1 LHGGNVFRR
10 LAPRET
16 AEKPVFAGDRRV
28 WSGGC
33 IPHTARCGAV
43 VAHTSIHH
51 VLVGRGAFF
60 KRGFSMARPGSDFP
74 DPHMMTPTGPDGFGG
89 RALMTTPAPA
99 MAAPAGFGTRGPE
112 ILSGGF
118 NQTWLV
124 NCLRRRWLLATLMGL
139 LMAAS
144 AAGLLMWLFPE
155 SSRITSYLE
164 VSSED
169 ETDPFSQN
177 KRMLSPLEITREAQ
191 THLAL
196 IRSQRVLDAALK
208 RQDIANLDA
217 VQYHKG
223 EEVLWLL
230 NELKVAFASDSPIL
244 EVRYDG
250 DEDPAQM
257 CQVIDAVVQSY
268 KDNVLM
274 TDQTQ
279 QVATQDDLKIV
290 LGQVKRELEKKLDE
304 LKQMAE
310 VEDYVNFEEVELPR
324 LRANITTYQNQL
336 NEVEEELTEIEVL
349 KEVSLQ
355 AARSTTALEQAVAY
369 EIDKDPQIRLYQEQ
383 LFALKMQIQQLESST
398 RNPQN
403 ATLMRYQAQ
412 YQEMGQALDAYR
424 SQAEKEARERLSKA
438 PNEALRAAIAEYNV
452 RKEAA
457 LAKKTEVEQKMQE
470 AEDRI
475 AEMSVG
481 DPKVAMLQA
490 DIESQQ
496 ELIRSLEQNI
506 MEWQVKSRA
515 QQQRPREQGADNE
528 YDKVKVIQR
537 ALATEQINKYE
548 RWAIAGI
555 GGMGALALTCY
566 TVALLEFRRRR
577 LNGPQDMDEGLGI
590 RVLGVLPPTTLK
602 ALAGNSL
609 VSAQVAEAIDN
620 VRATIMHDSTKRAR
634 QVVMVTSP
642 ATMEGSTT
650 VAASLAL
657 SLARA
662 GRRTLLV
669 DGDLRAPALHRLFG
683 LPQEDG
689 LSEVLRSEMD
699 LADAV
704 RPTSSEGLYLLTA
717 GVCDMD
723 AIHALA
729 TDVPQA
735 IFDKLRDQFDFVVID
750 SPPVLGISDALA
762 LGQYIDGAVL
772 TVLRDHSEIR
782 RVYQAA
788 ETLKAMG
795 VRLIGCVVNGV
806 PVKADRRI
814 VRLHQTSSSRTPR
827 LPAKK
832 DEPADLTD
840 LSDLTEE

>member
-1 LHGGNVFRR
+1 
-10 LAPRET
+10 
-16 AEKPVFAGDRRV
+16 
-28 WSGGC
+28 
-33 IPHTARCGAV
+33 
-43 VAHTSIHH
+43 
-51 VLVGRGAFF
+51 
-60 KRGFSMARPGSDFP
+60 MARPGSDFP
-74 DPHMMTPTGPDGFGG
+74 DPHMMAPVGADGFSG
-89 RALMTTPAPA
+89 RALMNAPA
-99 MAAPAGFGTRGPE
+99 AAPAAPAAYGQRGPE

-139 LMAAS
+139 LMGAT
-144 AAGLLMWLFPE
+144 AAGVLMWLFPE
-155 SSRITSYLE
+155 SSRITSYLQ
-164 VSSED
+164 VASED

-177 KRMLSPLEITREAQ
+177 KRMLSPMEITREAQ

-196 IRSQRVLDAALK
+196 IRSQRVLEAALQK
-208 RQDIANLDA
+208 QEIANLDA

-230 NELKVAFASDSPIL
+230 NELKVAFAADSPIL

-257 CQVIDAVVQSY
+257 CLVIDAVVQSY
-268 KDNVLM
+268 KDNVLRDEA
-274 TDQTQ
+274 TRR
-279 QVATQDDLKIV
+279 VATQDDLTVV
-290 LGQVKRELEKKLDE
+290 LGQVKRELEKKLDD
-304 LKQMAE
+304 LKAKGE

-336 NEVEEELTEIEVL
+336 NAVEEELTNIEVL
-349 KEVSLQ
+349 KEVALQ
-355 AARSTTALEQAVAY
+355 AARSTTALDQAVAY
-369 EIDKDPQIRLYQEQ
+369 EIDKDPQIKLYQEQ
-383 LFALKMQIQQLESST
+383 LFALKMQIQQLQSSS
-398 RNPQN
+398 RNSQN

-412 YQEMGQALDAYR
+412 FQEMDQALEAYR
-424 SQAEKEARERLSKA
+424 AQADKEARDRLSKA

-452 RKEAA
+452 RKQAA
-457 LAKKTEVEQKMQE
+457 TEKKAELEQKMQE

-496 ELIRSLEQNI
+496 ELVKSLELSI
-506 MEWQVKSRA
+506 MESQVRRRSGQVRA
-515 QQQRPREQGADNE
+515 GDGGDNE
-528 YDKVKVIQR
+528 YDQVKVIQPAR
-537 ALATEQINKYE
+537 ATEQINKYE
-548 RWAIAGI
+548 RYAIAGI
-555 GGMGALALTCY
+555 GGLGALALTCY

-577 LNGPQDMDEGLGI
+577 LNGPQDVDEGLGI
-590 RVLGVLPPTTLK
+590 RVLGVLPSTTLK

-609 VSAQVAEAIDN
+609 TSAQVAEGIDN

-662 GRRTLLV
+662 GRRTLLI
-669 DGDLRAPALHRLFG
+669 DADLRAPALHRLFG

-689 LSEVLRSEMD
+689 LSEVLRSEID

-788 ETLKAMG
+788 ETLKSMG

-806 PVKADRRI
+806 PAKADRRI
-814 VRLHQTSSSRTPR
+814 VRLHQSASRAPR
-827 LPAKK
+827 LTSKK
-832 DEPADLTD
+832 DEPVDLTD